1 MENIEKVQNKEKYSL
16 KKEIIEWLESIVFSV
31 AIVILLFTFVFRLVG
46 VDGSSMVPTLH
57 HEDRL
62 VITNLFYDPKP
73 GDIVI
78 IAQTEGYTKPL
89 VKRVIATEGQE
100 VDINFREGIVYVDG
114 QPQDEPYTSGPTRS
128 KFDVDFPVTV
138 PEGKL
143 FVLGDNR
150 GNSTDS
156 RSSKVGMVDEKVIL
170 GKAILRI
177 LPFEDFGIVK

>member
-1 MENIEKVQNKEKYSL
+1 MENIENTQQKQKYNL
-16 KKEIIEWLESIVFSV
+16 KQDIMEWLEAIVFSV
-31 AIVILLFTFVFRLVG
+31 TVVILLFTFVFRLVG

-62 VITNLFYDPKP
+62 VISNLFYEPKQ
-73 GDIVI
+73 GDVVI
-78 IAQTEGYTKPL
+78 ISQTEGYTKPL

-114 QPQDEPYTSGPTRS
+114 QALDEPYTSGPTRS
-128 KFDVDFPVTV
+128 KYDVDFPVTV

-177 LPFEDFGIVK
+177 FPFNDIGIIK

>member
-1 MENIEKVQNKEKYSL
+1 MENIEKTQQRYDL
-16 KKEIIEWLESIVFSV
+16 KKDILEWFEAIVVSLTV
-31 AIVILLFTFVFRLVG
+31 VILLFTFVFRMVG

-57 HEDRL
+57 DNDRL
-62 VITNLFYDPKP
+62 VISNLFYQPKQ

-78 IAQTEGYTKPL
+78 ISQTEGYAKPL

-100 VDINFREGIVYVDG
+100 VDIDFREGIVYVDG
-114 QPQDEPYTSGPTRS
+114 KALDEPYVAGPTRS
-128 KFDVDFPVTV
+128 KFDVEFPQIV

-156 RSSKVGMVDEKVIL
+156 RSSRVGMVDEKVIL
-170 GKAILRI
+170 GKAILRV

>member
-1 MENIEKVQNKEKYSL
+1 MENIEKTQQGYNLRKDIL
-16 KKEIIEWLESIVFSV
+16 EWLE
-31 AIVILLFTFVFRLVG
+31 AIVVSLAVVMLLFTFVFRMVG
-46 VDGSSMVPTLH
+46 VDGNSMVPTLH
-57 HEDRL
+57 HNDRL
-62 VITNLFYDPKP
+62 VISNLFYQPKQ

-78 IAQTEGYTKPL
+78 ISQTEGYTKPL

-100 VDINFREGIVYVDG
+100 VDIDFREGVVYVDG
-114 QPQDEPYTSGPTRS
+114 KALDEPYVAGPTRA
-128 KFDVDFPVTV
+128 KFDVEFPQVV

-170 GKAILRI
+170 GKAVLRV